1 MIFPDLTVIDPD
13 NEYTIDPDTFASM
26 GRATPFQGDRVTGK
40 VVMTVHNGEIIYQA
54 DCKR

>member
-13 NEYTIDPDTFASM
+13 SEYTIDPDTFASM